1 MDLAALLYNTAN
13 SSETRSKVCEFKE
26 FNTYLRS
33 HISIRIMAR
42 GGRSIRGGSNK
53 RSNRNQSSGPY
64 QSRKIQRDNQDDASR
79 GRDRRPG
86 RAGSNGGRGGRGRG
100 RGRGG
105 RQSRSAEDLDR
116 EMDKY
121 WGKSEE
127 HANKRLD
134 GDMDEYWKH
143 KDPEST
149 TENSTKTEAQAQV
162 VPESEDKQD
171 ATTTE
176 NGSTEIDITTA

>member
-1 MDLAALLYNTAN
+1 MISSYLRCITA
-13 SSETRSKVCEFKE
+13 SERITRSRLQIARKLDLVCEFKE

-143 KDPEST
+143 KGILTVFWPSY
-149 TENSTKTEAQAQV
+149 QV
-162 VPESEDKQD
+162 VL
-171 ATTTE
+171 
-176 NGSTEIDITTA
+176 IL